1 MAMME
6 MLFWILSSLSNLTAK
21 NRGDEVHGLVLNG
34 IPRQR
39 VNLGQSRLVSLAIVD
54 KSTLPL
60 VQRPP
65 AASDPIHDFG
75 LSTVR
80 VLLTKTGS
88 AAKVKLVR

>member
-21 NRGDEVHGLVLNG
+21 NRGDEVHDLFLNG

-54 KSTLPL
+54 KEHIAVGSE
-60 VQRPP
+60 
-65 AASDPIHDFG
+65 ASSCIRCHP
-75 LSTVR
+75 
-80 VLLTKTGS
+80 
-88 AAKVKLVR
+88 